1 MYPLIPVPKG
11 EGNVT
16 SFFRLLVL
24 WPLSIMNFTLELE
37 ARIKTQ
43 VVSVRTFVNIL
54 SYQQDKKL
62 RLSLNT
68 YQTILKNETSKWNNL
83 TANSMS
89 SLLESFPFF
98 ETATVHRKNIL
109 NSR

>member
-1 MYPLIPVPKG
+1 MYPLIPVPEG
-11 EGNVT
+11 EGNVA

-37 ARIKTQ
+37 ARIKAQ

-62 RLSLNT
+62 RLT
-68 YQTILKNETSKWNNL
+68 EHVPDDT
-83 TANSMS
+83 
-89 SLLESFPFF
+89 
-98 ETATVHRKNIL
+98 
-109 NSR
+109 